1 MEHRL
6 NDRAKQKGGLSVKS
20 KKLLA
25 ALLASSMVA
34 TALVGCGPKDDKK
47 PADGDKAAETSKID
61 KDQYLNVVLG
71 AEPKTL
77 DPSKATD
84 LYSSQVLVNV
94 MEALTRLEVGQD
106 GKDVIKPGAAK
117 EWKKSDDGL
126 KWTFTLRDAKW
137 SDGKAITAD
146 QFVYG
151 IQRTLAKE
159 TGSQYAFLLYPIKN
173 ANEFNTGKAKAE
185 DVGVKAIDEKT
196 IEFTLTAPCAYFL
209 DLTYF
214 KVMEPQR
221 KDIIEAGGDKYG
233 TEPNTMVFS
242 GPFTITEWV
251 HNNKIELV
259 KNKEY
264 WDNSNVKLEKATMK
278 IIKEET
284 SRMNELLNGS
294 LDAAAVTK
302 PEWIQKFDE
311 TKKFDVKKGYDSSS
325 TYTFFNQ
332 KDKYFTNAK
341 IRKAFSI
348 AEDRTGR
355 ASVLFKNLAEPAT
368 AWCPPAIQID
378 GKDYREKVNYKPI
391 EDLKK
396 ENSDAKALLVE
407 GLKELGLDPD
417 PAKHTFKYLQ
427 SGTDARA
434 KEFAEFAQQ
443 NYKTALGVNVECE
456 YVEWAIF
463 QKRTDEFDYQIASMA
478 WSADYND
485 PNTFFDMFMSN
496 AGICPTG
503 WKSDKY
509 DNLIKDAG
517 NTIDPAKRTEIFKQ
531 AEKILVYEDA
541 VISPGV
547 WRFKN
552 TYVRKHVK
560 NYMSPTFGA
569 LDLKYTYT
577 EGRE

>member
-1 MEHRL
+1 MKSRKL
-6 NDRAKQKGGLSVKS
+6 LSV
-20 KKLLA
+20 
-25 ALLASSMVA
+25 LLASSMVA
-34 TALVGCGPKDDKK
+34 SVALTGCGDKDKDK
-47 PADGDKAAETSKID
+47 AAGENTGDKAQTVKMD
-61 KDQYLNVVLG
+61 KEQYLNVVLG

-84 LYSSQVLVNV
+84 LYSSQVLINT

-126 KWTFTLRDAKW
+126 KWTFTLRDMKW
-137 SDGKAITAD
+137 SDGQAVTAE

-151 IQRTLAKE
+151 ITRTLDQK
-159 TGSQYAFLLYPIKN
+159 TGSQYAFLLFPIKN

-185 DVGVKAIDEKT
+185 DLGVKAVDEKT
-196 IEFTLTAPCAYFL
+196 IEFTLASPCAYFL

-221 KDIIEAGGDKYG
+221 KDIIEKHGDKYG
-233 TEPNTMVFS
+233 TEPDTMAFT
-242 GPFTITEWV
+242 GPFIISEWV
-251 HNNKIELV
+251 HNNKVELV

-264 WDNSNVKLEKATMK
+264 WDAENVKLEKATMK

-284 SRMNELLNGS
+284 ARMNELYNGS
-294 LDAAAVTK
+294 LDTAGVSK
-302 PEWIQKFDE
+302 QEWVDKFNQ
-311 TKKFDVKKGYDSSS
+311 TGKFDVKKGYDASA

-332 KDKYFTNAK
+332 KDKYFANAK
-341 IRKAFSI
+341 IRKAFII
-348 AEDRTGR
+348 ANDREGT
-355 ASVLFKNLAEPAT
+355 AATLFRSLAEPAM

-378 GKDYREKVNYKPI
+378 GKDYREKAAYLPVQ
-391 EDLKK
+391 ELKK
-396 ENSDAKALLVE
+396 ANADPKALLIE

-417 PAKHTFKYLQ
+417 PSKHTFKVLQ
-427 SGTDARA
+427 SGTDARS
-434 KEFAEFAQQ
+434 KEFAEFDQQ
-443 NYKTALGVNVECE
+443 NYSKALGVNIECD
-456 YVEWAIF
+456 YAEWAVF
-463 QKRTDEFDYQIASMA
+463 QKRTDEGDYQIAGQA
-478 WSADYND
+478 WGADYND

-509 DNLIKDAG
+509 DNLIKEAG
-517 NTIDPAKRTEIFKQ
+517 NTVDPAKRLEKFKE
-531 AEKILVYEDA
+531 AEKLLIFEDG

-552 TYVRKHVK
+552 TFIRKYIK
-560 NYMSPTFGA
+560 NYMAPTFGA

-577 EGRE
+577 DGRE

>member
-1 MEHRL
+1 
-6 NDRAKQKGGLSVKS
+6 VKS

-34 TALVGCGPKDDKK
+34 SIALVGCGAKGEK
-47 PADGDKAAETSKID
+47 PTENKPGTETSKAD
-61 KDQYLNVVLG
+61 KEQYLNVVLA

-84 LYSSQVLVNV
+84 LYSSQVLTNV

-126 KWTFTLRDAKW
+126 KWTFTLRDMKW
-137 SDGKAITAD
+137 SDGKPVTAE

-151 IQRTLAKE
+151 ITRTLDQN

-173 ANEFNTGKAKAE
+173 AQEFNSGKAKAE
-185 DVGVKAIDEKT
+185 DLGIKAVDEKT
-196 IEFTLTAPCAYFL
+196 LEFTLASPTAYFL

-221 KDIIEAGGDKYG
+221 KDIIEAAGDKYG
-233 TEPNTMVFS
+233 TEPNTMVFC
-242 GPFTITEWV
+242 GPYTITEWV
-251 HNNKIELV
+251 HNNKVELV

-264 WDNSNVKLEKATMK
+264 WDAENVKLEKATMK

-294 LDAAAVTK
+294 LDVAAVTK
-302 PEWIQKFDE
+302 PEWITKFDE
-311 TKKFDVKKGYDSSS
+311 TKKFDVKKGYDSSA
-325 TYTFFNQ
+325 TYTFFNFNNPIF
-332 KDKYFTNAK
+332 KNDKV
-341 IRKAFSI
+341 RKAFI
-348 AEDRTGR
+348 VAEDRAGK
-355 ASVLFKNLAEPAT
+355 ASTLYKNLAEPAY
-368 AWCPPAIQID
+368 AWCPPAIQIN
-378 GKDYREKVNYKPI
+378 GKDYRDKVNFKPI
-391 EDLKK
+391 EDLKAQYK
-396 ENSDAKALLVE
+396 DPKALLQE
-407 GLKELGLDPD
+407 GLKELGMDTDVSKITL
-417 PAKHTFKYLQ
+417 KYLQ
-427 SGTDARA
+427 SGTDAKA

-443 NYKTALGVNVECE
+443 NYKNTLGINIECE

-463 QKRTDEFDYQIASMA
+463 QKRTDEMDYQIASMA
-478 WSADYND
+478 WGADYND
-485 PNTFFDMFMSN
+485 PMTFFDMWMST
-496 AGICPTG
+496 AGIVPTG
-503 WKSDKY
+503 WKNPKY
-509 DNLIKDAG
+509 DELIKQ
-517 NTIDPAKRTEIFKQ
+517 TTETTDPEKRTDLFKQ
-531 AEKILVYEDA
+531 AEKLLIAEDS
-541 VISPGV
+541 VVSPGV

-552 TYVRKHVK
+552 TYIRKHVK
-560 NYMSPTFGA
+560 NYMAPTFGN

>member
-1 MEHRL
+1 M
-6 NDRAKQKGGLSVKS
+6 KS
-20 KKLLA
+20 KR
-25 ALLASSMVA
+25 LLASLLAVSVIA
-34 TALVGCGPKDDKK
+34 TSALVGCGKKEDPKPTDG
-47 PADGDKAAETSKID
+47 GDKAAAKMD
-61 KDQYLNVVLG
+61 KEQYLNVTLLS
-71 AEPKTL
+71 EPKTL

-94 MEALTRLEVGQD
+94 METLTRLEVGED

-151 IQRTLAKE
+151 ITRTLAKE

-173 ANEFNTGKAKAE
+173 AQEFNTGKAKAE
-185 DVGVKAIDEKT
+185 DLGIKAVDDKT
-196 IEFTLTAPCAYFL
+196 IEFTLASPCAYFL

-221 KDIIEAGGDKYG
+221 KDIIEQNGDKYG
-233 TEPNTMVFS
+233 TEPTTMVFS
-242 GPFTITEWV
+242 GPFVISEWV

-264 WDNSNVKLEKATMK
+264 WDASNVKLEKATLK

-284 SRMNELLNGS
+284 SRMNELFNGS

-302 PEWIQKFDE
+302 QEWIQKFDE

-325 TYTFFNQ
+325 TYTYFNQ
-332 KDKYFTNAK
+332 KDKYMSNAK
-341 IRKAFSI
+341 IRKALSV
-348 AEDRTGR
+348 AEDRAGKTSTLYRG
-355 ASVLFKNLAEPAT
+355 LAEPAT
-368 AWCPPAIQID
+368 AWCPPAIQIN
-378 GKDYREKVNYKPI
+378 GKDYRDQVAYKPI
-391 EDLKK
+391 EDLKN
-396 ENSDAKALLVE
+396 ENKDAKALFVE

-417 PAKHTFKYLQ
+417 PSKHTFKYLQ

-443 NYKTALGVNVECE
+443 NFKNTLGINVECE

-463 QKRTDEFDYQIASMA
+463 QKRTDEFDYQIASQG
-478 WSADYND
+478 WTADYND

-496 AGICPTG
+496 AGICATG

-509 DNLIKDAG
+509 DNLIKEAA
-517 NTIDPAKRTEIFKQ
+517 NTTDPVKRTQIFKD
-531 AEKILVYEDA
+531 AEKILVYDEA

-552 TYVRKHVK
+552 TYVRKYVK
-560 NYMSPTFGA
+560 SYMSPTFGA

>member
-1 MEHRL
+1 MKSRKL
-6 NDRAKQKGGLSVKS
+6 LSV
-20 KKLLA
+20 
-25 ALLASSMVA
+25 LLASSMVA
-34 TALVGCGPKDDKK
+34 SVALTGCGGKDKNNAAGGDN
-47 PADGDKAAETSKID
+47 AGDKAGAVKMD
-61 KDQYLNVVLG
+61 KEQYLNVVLG
-71 AEPKTL
+71 TEPKTL

-84 LYSSQVLVNV
+84 LYSTQVLANT

-126 KWTFTLRDAKW
+126 KWTFTLRDMKW
-137 SDGKAITAD
+137 SDGQAVTAE

-159 TGSQYAFLLYPIKN
+159 TGSQYAFLLFPIKN

-185 DVGVKAIDEKT
+185 EVGVKAVDEKT
-196 IEFTLTAPCAYFL
+196 LEFTLASPTPYFL

-221 KDIIEAGGDKYG
+221 KDIIEKHGDKYG
-233 TEPNTMVFS
+233 TEPETMVFT
-242 GPFTITEWV
+242 GPFAITEWV

-264 WDNSNVKLEKATMK
+264 WDAENVKLEKATMK

-284 SRMNELLNGS
+284 ARMNELFNGS
-294 LDAAAVTK
+294 LDTAGVTK
-302 PEWIQKFDE
+302 PEWVDKFNQ
-311 TKKFDVKKGYDSSS
+311 TGKFDVKRGYDASS

-332 KDKYFTNAK
+332 KDKFFGNAK
-341 IRKAFSI
+341 IRKAFII
-348 AEDRTGR
+348 AEDRAGY
-355 ASVLFKNLAEPAT
+355 ASTIARNQAEPAT

-378 GKDYREKVNYKPI
+378 GKDYREKAAYTPV

-396 ENSDAKALLVE
+396 AYSDPKALLIE
-407 GLKELGLDPD
+407 GLKEAGLDPD
-417 PAKHTFKYLQ
+417 PSKHTIKYLQ
-427 SGTDARA
+427 SGTSARD
-434 KEFAEFAQQ
+434 KEIAEFAQQ
-443 NYKTALGVNVECE
+443 NYGKTLGVNIECE

-463 QKRTDEFDYQIASMA
+463 QKRTDEFDYQIASQG
-478 WSADYND
+478 WTGDYND

-496 AGICPTG
+496 AGICPSG

-509 DNLIKDAG
+509 DSLIKEAG
-517 NTIDPAKRTEIFKQ
+517 NTTDPAKRVEKFKE
-531 AEKILVYEDA
+531 AEKILVFDDA

-552 TYVRKHVK
+552 TFVRKYIK
-560 NYMSPTFGA
+560 NYMAPTFGT

-577 EGRE
+577 DGRE